1 MQRIKKCLI
10 YGIAIATVVGVEVAV
25 SPSASAIPIFNRF
38 RLSNPRR
45 VPPNPP
51 QSSQPEDRQVNLFY
65 PNATC
70 DRLVPE
76 AWEAPENNAL
86 EAAVGQTIERSLNGD
101 FDIVGYRVN
110 LDETTAIVDLR
121 LSPDSDRHFLSLS
134 QCEKFALFGSLR
146 ETLTQ
151 NSLWNVDNVRFTSQ
165 GAEIMF

>member
-1 MQRIKKCLI
+1 MQRIKKCLT
-10 YGIAIATVVGVEVAV
+10 YGIAIATVTWVEVAF
-25 SPSASAIPIFNRF
+25 SPSVSAIPILNRF
-38 RLSNPRR
+38 RPSNPRR
-45 VPPNPP
+45 VSPNPA
-51 QSSQPEDRQVNLFY
+51 QPEDIQVNLFY
-65 PNATC
+65 PNTTC

-101 FDIVGYRVN
+101 FDLVGYRVN

>member
-1 MQRIKKCLI
+1 MQRIKKCLT
-10 YGIAIATVVGVEVAV
+10 YGIAIATVTWVEVAF
-25 SPSASAIPIFNRF
+25 SPSVSAIPIFNRF

-45 VPPNPP
+45 IPPNQSQPP
-51 QSSQPEDRQVNLFY
+51 QREDRQVNLFY

-76 AWEAPENNAL
+76 PWEAPENNAV

-101 FDIVGYRVN
+101 FDLVGYRVN

-121 LSPDSDRHFLSLS
+121 LSPESDRHFLSLS

-146 ETLTQ
+146 ETLTE
-151 NSLWNVDNVRFTSQ
+151 NSLWNINDVRFTSQ
-165 GAEIMF
+165 GEEIRF

>member
-1 MQRIKKCLI
+1 MQRIKKCLT
-10 YGIAIATVVGVEVAV
+10 YGIAIATLTLAEGAF
-25 SPSASAIPIFNRF
+25 SPSVSAIPILNRF
-38 RLSNPRR
+38 RPSNPRPVLSNP
-45 VPPNPP
+45 
-51 QSSQPEDRQVNLFY
+51 SQPEDRQVNLFY

-76 AWEAPENNAL
+76 PWEAPENNAV
-86 EAAVGQTIERSLNGD
+86 EATVGQTIERSLSGD
-101 FDIVGYRVN
+101 FDVVGYRVN

-146 ETLTQ
+146 ETLTE

-165 GAEIMF
+165 GEDIMF

>member
-10 YGIAIATVVGVEVAV
+10 YGIAIATVVGVEVAY

-45 VPPNPP
+45 VSPSPP
-51 QSSQPEDRQVNLFY
+51 QPQDRQVDLFY

-76 AWEAPENNAL
+76 PWEAPANNAV
-86 EAAVGQTIERSLNGD
+86 EASVGQVIERSLNGD
-101 FDIVGYRVN
+101 FDLVGYRVN

-146 ETLTQ
+146 ETLTE
-151 NSLWNVDNVRFTSQ
+151 NSLWNVDDVRFTSQ
-165 GAEIMF
+165 GEDIMF